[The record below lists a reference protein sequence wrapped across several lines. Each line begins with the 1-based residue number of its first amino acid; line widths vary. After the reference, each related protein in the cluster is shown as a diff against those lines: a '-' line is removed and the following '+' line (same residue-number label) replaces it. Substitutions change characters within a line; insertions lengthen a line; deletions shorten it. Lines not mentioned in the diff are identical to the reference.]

1 MNIQVCTYYCVFCLK
16 NMMDS
21 DSIKK
26 DYFDKLMLLVENNLL
41 DYDTFTHYKK
51 RGIKIYDTY
60 KDLKCSHLS
69 KIIPYIVIGA
79 SDEFVSK
86 MSVPYQSTSFIA
98 AEAFSPNSGVFIF
111 KLLGLRGGGVTLL
124 TGGSRKLGDNIFAS
138 LHRMI
143 VGNQAIM
150 VTVNNMM
157 ENYGQI
163 WSWDF
168 FGKHLEDQHPALYSD
183 LLNLSR
189 KLVHPDNF
197 YFIVSVRSLES
208 IVESHLVEFY
218 EKNKIAMLNQKN
230 NQKVIILTTST
241 VYAYL
246 SKIIKESS
254 LITYI
259 DTGKEFDMHKGL
271 WILREKYGV
280 RYLLNDGGRHMSES
294 IRAEGLLGEERITLE
309 PFNPVTLNY
318 DIDDT
323 CILGKKGWGVDK
335 SELKGSILL
344 NSIKIDVEKANV
356 YVYPLDESKVLS

>member
-1 MNIQVCTYYCVFCLK
+1 
-16 NMMDS
+16 
-21 DSIKK
+21 
-26 DYFDKLMLLVENNLL
+26 
-41 DYDTFTHYKK
+41 
-51 RGIKIYDTY
+51 
-60 KDLKCSHLS
+60 
-69 KIIPYIVIGA
+69 
-79 SDEFVSK
+79 
-86 MSVPYQSTSFIA
+86 
-98 AEAFSPNSGVFIF
+98 
-111 KLLGLRGGGVTLL
+111 
-124 TGGSRKLGDNIFAS
+124 
-138 LHRMI
+138 
-143 VGNQAIM
+143 
-150 VTVNNMM
+150 
-157 ENYGQI
+157 
-163 WSWDF
+163 
-168 FGKHLEDQHPALYSD
+168 
-183 LLNLSR
+183 
-189 KLVHPDNF
+189 
-197 YFIVSVRSLES
+197 
-208 IVESHLVEFY
+208 LVEFY

>member
-1 MNIQVCTYYCVFCLK
+1 
-16 NMMDS
+16 MDY

-26 DYFDKLMLLVENNLL
+26 NYFDKLGLLFENKQL

-51 RGIKIYDTY
+51 RGIKIYDTNR
-60 KDLKCSHLS
+60 DLKCSHLS

-79 SDEFVSK
+79 SDEFVNK
-86 MSVPYQSTSFIA
+86 MSVPYQATSFIA
-98 AEAFSPNSGVFIF
+98 AKAFSPNSGIFVF

-124 TGGSRKLGDNIFAS
+124 TGGNRKLGDNIFAS

-143 VGNQAIM
+143 IGNQAII

-168 FGKHLEDQHPALYSD
+168 FGEHLEDQYPALYSD
-183 LLNLSR
+183 LLNLSKKFVR
-189 KLVHPDNF
+189 PENS
-197 YFIVSVRSLES
+197 YFVISIRSVES
-208 IVESHLVEFY
+208 IAESHLVEFY
-218 EKNKIAMLNQKN
+218 EKNKIAMLNPKN

-241 VYAYL
+241 VYANL
-246 SKIIKESS
+246 SKIIKESN
-254 LITYI
+254 LITFI
-259 DTGKEFDMHKGL
+259 DTGEKFDIHKGL
-271 WILREKYGV
+271 QILREKYGV
-280 RYLLNDGGRHMSES
+280 KYLLNDGGRKMSES
-294 IRAEGLLGEERITLE
+294 IRAEGLLGEERVTLE
-309 PFNPVTLNY
+309 PFNPATLDY

-344 NSIKIDVEKANV
+344 DSLKIDDEKANV
-356 YVYPLDESKVLS
+356 YVYPLDESRVLK

>member
-1 MNIQVCTYYCVFCLK
+1 MN
-16 NMMDS
+16 S

-26 DYFDKLMLLVENNLL
+26 NYFDKLGLLFENNLL
-41 DYDTFTHYKK
+41 DHDTFTHYKK
-51 RGIKIYDTY
+51 RGIKIYDTNR
-60 KDLKCSHLS
+60 DLKCNHLS

-86 MSVPYQSTSFIA
+86 LSVPYQATSFIA
-98 AEAFSPNSGVFIF
+98 AEAFSSNSGVFIF

-143 VGNQAIM
+143 LGNQAIV

-157 ENYGQI
+157 ENYSQI

-168 FGKHLEDQHPALYSD
+168 FGKHLKDQHPSLHND

-197 YFIVSVRSLES
+197 YFIISIRSLES
-208 IVESHLVEFY
+208 IAESHLVEFY
-218 EKNKIAMLNQKN
+218 EKNKIAMLNPIN

-241 VYAYL
+241 VYAHL
-246 SKIIKESS
+246 SKTIKESR

-271 WILREKYGV
+271 RILREKYGV
-280 RYLLNDGGRHMSES
+280 KYLLNDGGRKMSES
-294 IRAEGLLGEERITLE
+294 IRAKGLLGEERVTLE
-309 PFNPVTLNY
+309 PFNPATLNY
-318 DIDDT
+318 DINDT
-323 CILGKKGWGVDK
+323 CILGKNGWGVDK
-335 SELKGSILL
+335 SELKGSILMDSL
-344 NSIKIDVEKANV
+344 KIDDEKANV

>member
-1 MNIQVCTYYCVFCLK
+1 MYLLLCFYIK
-16 NMMDS
+16 NLVDS

-26 DYFDKLMLLVENNLL
+26 NYFDKLRLLVENNLL
-41 DYDTFTHYKK
+41 DYRTFTHYEK
-51 RGIKIYDTY
+51 RGIKIYDTNR
-60 KDLKCSHLS
+60 DLKCNHLS

-86 MSVPYQSTSFIA
+86 MSVPYQATSFIA
-98 AEAFSPNSGVFIF
+98 AEAFSPNSGIFAF

-168 FGKHLEDQHPALYSD
+168 FGNHLKEQHPTIYSD
-183 LLNLSR
+183 LLNLS
-189 KLVHPDNF
+189 KKFVHPDNF
-197 YFIVSVRSLES
+197 YFVISIRSVES
-208 IVESHLVEFY
+208 IAVSQLVEFY
-218 EKNKIAMLNQKN
+218 EKNKIAMLNPKN
-230 NQKVIILTTST
+230 NQKVIILTSRT

-246 SKIIKESS
+246 SKTIKESN

-259 DTGKEFDMHKGL
+259 DTGEKFDIRKGL

-280 RYLLNDGGRHMSES
+280 KYLLNDGGRKMSES
-294 IRAEGLLGEERITLE
+294 IRAAGLLGEERVTLE
-309 PFNPVTLNY
+309 PFNPATLDY
-318 DIDDT
+318 AIDDT
-323 CILGKKGWGVDK
+323 CILGKKGWGIDS
-335 SELKGSILL
+335 SELRSSILL
-344 NSIKIDVEKANV
+344 DSLKIDDERANV
-356 YVYPLDESKVLS
+356 YVYPLDESTVLG

>member
-1 MNIQVCTYYCVFCLK
+1 
-16 NMMDS
+16 MDS

-26 DYFDKLMLLVENNLL
+26 NYFDKLMQLVENNLL
-41 DYDTFTHYKK
+41 DRDTFTHYKK
-51 RGIKIYDTY
+51 RGIKIYDIQR
-60 KDLKCSHLS
+60 DLKCIHLS

-79 SDEFVSK
+79 SDEFVNK
-86 MSVPYQSTSFIA
+86 MRVPYQATSFIA

-111 KLLGLRGGGVTLL
+111 KLIGLRGGGVTLL
-124 TGGSRKLGDNIFAS
+124 TCGSRKIGDNIFAS

-143 VGNQAIM
+143 LGNQAIM
-150 VTVNNMM
+150 VTINNMM
-157 ENYGQI
+157 ENYNQI

-168 FGKHLEDQHPALYSD
+168 FGKHLIDQHPALYLD
-183 LLNLSR
+183 LLNLSK

-197 YFIVSVRSLES
+197 HFIVSVRSLES
-208 IVESHLVEFY
+208 VVESHLVEFY
-218 EKNKIAMLNQKN
+218 EKNKIAMLNPKN

-241 VYAYL
+241 VYAHL

-254 LITYI
+254 LINYI

-271 WILREKYGV
+271 CILREKYGV

-294 IRAEGLLGEERITLE
+294 IRAEGLLGEERVTLE
-309 PFNPVTLNY
+309 PFNPATLDY

-323 CILGKKGWGVDK
+323 CILGKKNWGVDK

-344 NSIKIDVEKANV
+344 DSLKIEDEKANV
-356 YVYPLDESKVLS
+356 YVYPLDESKVMS